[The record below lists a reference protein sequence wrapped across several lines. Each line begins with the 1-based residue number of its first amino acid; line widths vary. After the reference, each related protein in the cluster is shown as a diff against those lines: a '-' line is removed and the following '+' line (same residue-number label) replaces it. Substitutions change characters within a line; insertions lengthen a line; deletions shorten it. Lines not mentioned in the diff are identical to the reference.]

1 MDIAFFTSPGYIP
14 RSANLGSYG
23 NSMFNHLKT
32 CQTVFWSCYSLHFHE
47 QYRWVLISPHPP
59 HCLLSLRFLIV
70 AILVCI
76 NWHLIVCGICVCL
89 MTGNTE
95 HLFMC
100 LSAICLFSLQKCS
113 VRFFVHFLIDSNWV
127 NILICLYF
135 WVVGVIYIFWIQV

>member
-1 MDIAFFTSPGYIP
+1 M
-14 RSANLGSYG
+14 
-23 NSMFNHLKT
+23 
-32 CQTVFWSCYSLHFHE
+32 
-47 QYRWVLISPHPP
+47 ISPHPP

-113 VRFFVHFLIDSNWV
+113 VRFFVHFLINRKISIQHNV
-127 NILICLYF
+127 HSLIREALH
-135 WVVGVIYIFWIQV
+135 YIFHHFATGRLDPSLNMQCYLSGFLNTSYLVFLGYVL